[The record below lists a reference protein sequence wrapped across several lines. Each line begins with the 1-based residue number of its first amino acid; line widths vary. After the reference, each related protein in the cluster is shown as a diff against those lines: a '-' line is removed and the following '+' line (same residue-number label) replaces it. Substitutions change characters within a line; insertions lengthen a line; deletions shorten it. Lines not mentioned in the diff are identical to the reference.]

1 MVLRW
6 RIALYG
12 CVVGLFAFAYP
23 ALADDPAWHTGK
35 VLQIQVGVG
44 SQGEKIVLVDMEPSF
59 TEPCG
64 RQFVAVSWERPPPT
78 INNTHLDFGESER
91 WHLDAA
97 TALLTEAMFAQSTVS
112 VYLSERFNSS
122 GERSCGITMAQAAAA
137 GIRPTTPTATGD
149 TGSGDTG
156 SGDNDGVD
164 WRVVHPDNRFFA
176 LARNWSDGSGS
187 GLTVSGRYGRTEAEA
202 RQRAMWSCRG
212 GSGPASTC
220 EVIAVFPTVSSDLPY
235 CWAYASSV
243 DANHMYYGTGGVN
256 DALNSSYLAIA
267 ERIALD
273 NCREAAGDIG
283 CELVSSDCVAG
294 SEAR

>member
-1 MVLRW
+1 MVLRS

-12 CVVGLFAFAYP
+12 CVVGLFAFAYS
-23 ALADDPAWHTGK
+23 AFADDPAWHTGK

-164 WRVVHPDNRFFA
+164 WRVVHPDNRFLG
-176 LARNWSDGSGS
+176 LARSWSDGRSGS
-187 GLTVSGRYGRTEAEA
+187 FVGTRYGRTEAEA
-202 RQRAMWSCRG
+202 RRRAMDFCTGW
-212 GSGPASTC
+212 GSIRPTC

-235 CWAYASSV
+235 CWAYAGSN
-243 DANHMYYGTGGVN
+243 DADSMYYGTGGVN

-283 CELVSSDCVAG
+283 CEIGMSDCVAG